1 MKNSNDQK
9 SKKNRLKENKNVLE
23 TINSLGSQAIDT
35 IKNEAKATS
44 DEFFSQLLGQQ
55 KILNQNRSGEL
66 PNGQSLQMNEI
77 LSGKTEQKQKFEEQI
92 FFEKQLFNTE
102 RQETS
107 KRLQELRMRLQVIQ
121 AEAVRMVASTQKLTE
136 EIKVAV
142 MQGTVSAS
150 EYQINFFE
158 SIIKM
163 VSDFR
168 KKIDSAV
175 TWLQGSSKRAQK
187 KNFWSQYKKKGAGFL
202 LSGESYSQRSAG

>member
-102 RQETS
+102 RQET
-107 KRLQELRMRLQVIQ
+107 
-121 AEAVRMVASTQKLTE
+121 
-136 EIKVAV
+136 
-142 MQGTVSAS
+142 
-150 EYQINFFE
+150 
-158 SIIKM
+158 
-163 VSDFR
+163 
-168 KKIDSAV
+168 
-175 TWLQGSSKRAQK
+175 
-187 KNFWSQYKKKGAGFL
+187 
-202 LSGESYSQRSAG
+202 